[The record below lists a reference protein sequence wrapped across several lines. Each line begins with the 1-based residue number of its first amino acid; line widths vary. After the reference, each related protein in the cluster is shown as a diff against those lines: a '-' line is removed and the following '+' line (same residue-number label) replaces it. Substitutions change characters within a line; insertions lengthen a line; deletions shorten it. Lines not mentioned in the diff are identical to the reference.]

1 MKLSEELKYRGF
13 VAQHTFANPED
24 LDKCTHKFYFGA
36 DPSADSMTIGNL
48 AAIMMCKVFVK
59 HGYEPT
65 LLVGGATGR
74 IGDPKENEER
84 QLKSADEVDR
94 NATAL
99 QKQFRQILGTDVNLV
114 NNYEWFRDM
123 KYLDFLRDIGKQFSM
138 TQLLDR
144 QFVRDRIGKN
154 SVGLSYA
161 EFSYSLMQGYDFLH
175 LFRTRGIDLQL
186 CGADQYGN
194 CTSGMHLIRQLEN
207 ARADVWSCP
216 LIIDKVS
223 GKKFG
228 KSEGNAVWLDPLK
241 TSPFKFYQFW
251 LNVADDSVIDYMK
264 IYTEFS
270 REEIGEIAQQAS
282 ADPGEHFAQKKLAL
296 AVTELIHGDKTAHNV
311 AYISRILFD
320 RQFNFKDFKQTSSD
334 ELDLLATE
342 IPTIKLRN
350 NLTVVDALTESSIA
364 SSHSNANRL
373 LKQKSISING
383 QKIAV
388 DRLITETSLIKK
400 GKNQFILVR

>member
-13 VAQHTFANPED
+13 VAQYTFAKPEE
-24 LDKCTHKFYFGA
+24 LDERAHKFYFGA

-84 QLKSADEVDR
+84 QLKSTEEVDH
-94 NATAL
+94 NAAAL
-99 QKQFRQILGTDVNLV
+99 QKQFQQIVGTDVALV
-114 NNYEWFRDM
+114 NNYDWFRDI
-123 KYLDFLRDIGKQFSM
+123 KYLDFLREIGKQFSM

-144 QFVRDRIGKN
+144 QFVRDRIGEN
-154 SVGLSYA
+154 GVGLSYA
-161 EFSYSLMQGYDFLH
+161 EFSYSLIQGYDFLH

-228 KSEGNAVWLDPLK
+228 KSEGNAVWLDPRK

-251 LNVADDSVIDYMK
+251 LNTADNGVIDYMK

-270 REEIGEIAQQAS
+270 REEIDEIARQSS
-282 ADPGEHFAQKKLAL
+282 ANPGERIAQKKLAF
-296 AVTELIHGDKTAHNV
+296 AVTKLVHSETTAQNV
-311 AYISRILFD
+311 AHVSQILFD
-320 RQFNFKDFKQTSSD
+320 RQFDFTNFGQIADD
-334 ELDLLATE
+334 ELDVLATE
-342 IPTIKLRN
+342 IPSVALRD
-350 NLTVVDALTESSIA
+350 NLTVVDALVESAIA
-364 SSHSNANRL
+364 GSRGEAARL
-373 LKQKSISING
+373 LAQNAVSING
-383 QKIAV
+383 QKITADQPIA
-388 DRLITETSLIKK
+388 DRSLIKK
-400 GKNQFILVR
+400 GKNQFVLVR